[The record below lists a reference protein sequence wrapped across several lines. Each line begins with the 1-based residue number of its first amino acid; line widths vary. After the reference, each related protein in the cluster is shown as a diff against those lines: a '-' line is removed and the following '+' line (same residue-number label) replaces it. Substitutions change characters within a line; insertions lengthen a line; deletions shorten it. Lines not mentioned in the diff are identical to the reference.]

1 MTRPRVLLA
10 DDHVLLLEAFRRL
23 LEPEFEVVDSVSD
36 GAQLVE
42 AALRLAPDVVVTD
55 VSMPRMGGIEAARR
69 LRGILPS
76 ARIVFLTVNE
86 DAQLAAE
93 AFRLGA
99 SGWVLKSSTATE
111 LVQAVRAALRRRR
124 YLTPLIAGGD
134 IDALPLPA
142 FGRPASEQLTP
153 REREVLHLLA
163 EGKAMKEVAAV
174 LGITPR
180 TVAFHKYRM
189 METLG
194 IRSSAELVRFAV
206 RSGLA

>member
-1 MTRPRVLLA
+1 L
-10 DDHVLLLEAFRRL
+10 LLLEAFRRL
-23 LEPEFEVVDSVSD
+23 LESDFEIVGSVSD

-42 AALRLAPDVVVTD
+42 AALRLSPDVIVTD

-69 LRGILPS
+69 LRESLPS

-86 DAQLAAE
+86 DPHLAAE

-111 LVQAVRAALRRRR
+111 LVQAVQAALRRRR
-124 YLTPLIAGGD
+124 SLTPLIAHGD
-134 IDALPLPA
+134 IDALP
-142 FGRPASEQLTP
+142 RPQVPGDALDQLTP

-163 EGKAMKEVAAV
+163 EGKVMKEVAAV

-189 METLG
+189 MENLG
-194 IRSSAELVRFAV
+194 IRTTAELVRFAV
-206 RSGLA
+206 RSGLI

>member
-23 LEPEFEVVDSVSD
+23 LEPEFDVVDAVSD

-42 AALRLAPDVVVTD
+42 AAVRLAPDVIMTD
-55 VSMPRMGGIEAARR
+55 VSMPRMGGLEAASR
-69 LRGILPS
+69 LRELLPS

-93 AFRLGA
+93 AFRFGA

-142 FGRPASEQLTP
+142 SGAPSSEHLTP

-189 METLG
+189 MESLG

-206 RSGLA
+206 RKGLV

>member
-1 MTRPRVLLA
+1 MTKPRVLLA

-23 LEPEFEVVDSVSD
+23 LEGEFEIVGAVSD

-42 AALRLAPDVVVTD
+42 AAVRLSPDVIVTD

-69 LRGILPS
+69 LREVLPS
-76 ARIVFLTVNE
+76 ARVVFLTVNE

-111 LVQAVRAALRRRR
+111 LVGAVRAALRRRR
-124 YLTPLIAGGD
+124 YLTPLIAHGD
-134 IDALPLPA
+134 IDALP
-142 FGRPASEQLTP
+142 RPAVAGNPLDQLTP

-163 EGKAMKEVAAV
+163 EGKVMKEVAAV

-189 METLG
+189 MENLG

-206 RSGLA
+206 RSGLV